1 MNSCNFVGRLARDVE
16 LRYSTSG
23 TPIASFTLAVERKV
37 KTEGQPDTDFF
48 QFVAFGKLAEVMA
61 QYLIKGRR
69 VAVQS
74 RAQSRTWTDKD
85 NRKHY
90 ITEFVVES
98 FTFCDSANK
107 NKQDIVAEATNSV
120 EEEEFIL

>member
-16 LRYSTSG
+16 LRYTPSG
-23 TPIASFTLAVERKV
+23 TPVARFSLTIDRRV
-37 KTEGQPDTDFF
+37 KAEGQPDVDFL

-61 QYLIKGRR
+61 QYLIKGRQ